1 MSMNTLVFSALNQL
15 RTNLVANLGTVV
27 AEALDCVA
35 NIVTSCFGAALS
47 SVSAAAYGAA
57 QASGHH
63 GAHYG
68 AHSGAAVNI
77 DLDWSF
83 TLQMVLFAGL
93 IVALKPLLLDPVLR
107 VFEERENRTDGAKGA
122 ARGMQEQA
130 GELLQRYDQE
140 LLRVN
145 RAAADERDK
154 MRAETARLEN
164 ELVNAAR
171 ASSAKILEDGRTDIR
186 TQVDKIRLDLGRD
199 AERLSRE
206 IAGRALGRE
215 VH

>member
-1 MSMNTLVFSALNQL
+1 MNTLVFSVLSRAGAVLACAL
-15 RTNLVANLGTVV
+15 
-27 AEALDCVA
+27 
-35 NIVTSCFGAALS
+35 
-47 SVSAAAYGAA
+47 
-57 QASGHH
+57 ASGSAFA
-63 GAHYG
+63 GQTAHR
-68 AHSGAAVNI
+68 SGSAVNI

-93 IVALKPLLLDPVLR
+93 IVVLKPLLLDPVLR

-122 ARGMQEQA
+122 ARAMQEQA
-130 GELLQRYDQE
+130 GELLQRYEQE

-145 RAAADERDK
+145 RAAAEERDR

-164 ELVNAAR
+164 EIVSAAR
-171 ASSAKILEDGRTDIR
+171 ASTAKILEQGRNDISK
-186 TQVDKIRLDLGRD
+186 QVDQIRFDLGRE
-199 AERLSRE
+199 AERLSRD